1 MNAHSRRVGSSRR
14 NRSVWIVS
22 LVVVVIALAAV
33 GTTLALRH
41 SPSHPAATGTTSTT
55 SGAPAKALSIVSTT
69 PASGAVNV
77 PSDIAITVHLSAP
90 LSAASPMPTLNPAVA
105 GTWKQVGSN
114 TLAFAATAPLIPSTS
129 ETLTVPGGTAGL
141 RDRSGATLAAPL
153 TVSFT
158 VAQGSTTRLQ
168 QLLAQLNYLPVA
180 FTPSAPLTSPVE
192 AANPQPGSFAW
203 KWPNPPATLT
213 SLWTQGQEDIITK
226 GAVMAFQNQNGLT
239 VDGLPGSQ
247 MWTALLA
254 AAASAKVDA
263 NPYVY
268 VVVSKTVPQNLT
280 LYNNG
285 VAQFTNLPV
294 NTGAPGAD
302 TADGTYPVFEHVT
315 SSEMKGTNPDGS
327 TYDDPNVPW
336 ASYFNGGDALHGFPR
351 ASYGTPQS
359 NGCVEMAISDAAQVW
374 PLTPIGTLVTVVGP
388 TI

>member
-1 MNAHSRRVGSSRR
+1 
-14 NRSVWIVS
+14 
-22 LVVVVIALAAV
+22 VVVILVIAAV
-33 GTTLALRH
+33 GTTLALRN
-41 SPSHPAATGTTSTT
+41 SPSHPAAGATGTTGGTSTT
-55 SGAPAKALSIVSTT
+55 SGAPAKSLSIVSTT
-69 PASGAVNV
+69 PTSGAVNV
-77 PSDIAITVHLSAP
+77 PTDIAITVHLSAP
-90 LSAASPMPTLNPAVA
+90 ISAASPMPTLNPAVA
-105 GTWKQVGSN
+105 GAWKQVGPS
-114 TLAFAATAPLIPSTS
+114 TLSFAATAPLAPSAS
-129 ETLTVPGGTAGL
+129 ETLTVPGGTTGL
-141 RDRSGATLAAPL
+141 RTPSGSTLASPL

-180 FTPSAPLTSPVE
+180 FTPSAPLTSPTE
-192 AANPQPGSFAW
+192 AANAQPGSFAW
-203 KWPNPPATLT
+203 KWSTTPASLA

-226 GAVMAFQNQNGLT
+226 GAVMAFQSQNGLT

-247 MWTALLA
+247 VWTTLLA
-254 AAASAKVDA
+254 AAASNKVNA

-285 VAQFTNLPV
+285 VAQFTNIPV

-302 TADGTYPVFEHVT
+302 TADGTYPVFEHVP